1 MSLQKRFKSRYPKA
15 NFADFKTEDFF
26 GKPNIFF
33 HNKAGDEETAVFD
46 DDGKDFRSSIYFSK
60 EMKRQLGL
68 APGFPLEL
76 THNPN
81 PKLEI
86 PAVPFNSETRESGAL
101 KDALVQ
107 QEIYVTPSD
116 KFKIKFRDIFT
127 DTVITHRSS
136 HESRRWLAGPNFE
149 YFPQQLNFAFFCATT
164 GCGLSRRIL
173 FEDKMRDGKNDLTDS
188 ELILPP
194 QVRSFFWFH
203 VYFTVRRILFEL
215 GGVQNSL
222 PLPGDSAF
230 SQTENKYDIPSFER
244 ICAEFGISP
253 NADFRFTRGSNHDL
267 GSVFEYFT
275 NSGYIKTPFKYPS
288 KETKFEDEG
297 GRASDGNLVPY
308 IENTEA
314 RNQYEYFL
322 CPVSHGLTSAGLSRI
337 NQSIESFCYAIL
349 GSQVDARSSISGS
362 QGSAIETQ
370 RQFLSMVEDAI
381 RNPDISKSV
390 QRFQLAIESAKVRL
404 DLAISPGLW
413 LLPSKMVVNTES
425 VVGYNNKLK
434 KATSF
439 MRIGVNSDLN
449 IPVRRSAPKHN
460 FGSGAVK
467 LPHSGVETQETKE
480 TRVPKSDSEA
490 GVKLRTKEKQVPK
503 SDSDNKREAS
513 EAAGEASDSK
523 AGAKLRTHCFNF
535 ARDQFECFDYCRRW
549 VSLVSFQ
556 MNLSLLFGAFDLL
569 LSRSD
574 YARTNTGW
582 LNFQKIIHPV
592 FIFNESTIPSEG
604 LWPEPSSELYE
615 FATLRLFASFVY
627 DFVAIKS
634 PLNLTSLNKFE
645 IPRGRHANR

>member
-1 MSLQKRFKSRYPKA
+1 MSLQKRFKARYPKA
-15 NFADFKTEDFF
+15 NFADFKTGDFF
-26 GKPNIFF
+26 GKPTIFF
-33 HNKAGDEETAVFD
+33 HNKAGDSEAGDEETTVFD

-86 PAVPFNSETRESGAL
+86 PAVPFNSETL
-101 KDALVQ
+101 NTIKDALVQ
-107 QEIYVTPSD
+107 QEIYVTPSE

-149 YFPQQLNFAFFCATT
+149 YWPQTLNFAFFVATT
-164 GCGLSRRIL
+164 GCGVSRRIL

-188 ELILPP
+188 ELKLPP

-215 GGVQNSL
+215 GGPQNSL
-222 PLPGDSAF
+222 PLPGDTAF

-253 NADFRFTRGSNHDL
+253 NSDFRFTRGDNHGL

-275 NSGYIKTPFKYPS
+275 NSGYTKTPFKYPS

-349 GSQVDARSSISGS
+349 GSQVDVRSSIASS

-370 RQFLSMVEDAI
+370 RQFLSMIEDAI

-434 KATSF
+434 KATTF

-449 IPVRRSAPKHN
+449 IPVRRSALKHN
-460 FGSGAVK
+460 LGSRAVK
-467 LPHSGVETQETKE
+467 LPHSGVET
-480 TRVPKSDSEA
+480 RVVKSDSGA
-490 GVKLRTKEKQVPK
+490 GAKLRTKEKQVVK
-503 SDSDNKREAS
+503 SDSDSEAGEAAGVTSDREFVDRESGDSGAGVTKETSEAS
-513 EAAGEASDSK
+513 EAKTVSTSHETNLNVLIIVAGGLAW
-523 AGAKLRTHCFNF
+523 F
-535 ARDQFECFDYCRRW
+535 
-549 VSLVSFQ
+549 
-556 MNLSLLFGAFDLL
+556 LF
-569 LSRSD
+569 R
-574 YARTNTGW
+574 
-582 LNFQKIIHPV
+582 
-592 FIFNESTIPSEG
+592 
-604 LWPEPSSELYE
+604 
-615 FATLRLFASFVY
+615 
-627 DFVAIKS
+627 
-634 PLNLTSLNKFE
+634 
-645 IPRGRHANR
+645 

>member
-1 MSLQKRFKSRYPKA
+1 MSLQKRFKARYPKA
-15 NFADFKTEDFF
+15 NFADFKTGDFF

-33 HNKAGDEETAVFD
+33 QEGDEGTTVFD
-46 DDGKDFRSSIYFSK
+46 DDGKDFRSSIRFSK

-76 THNPN
+76 TNNPN

-86 PAVPFNSETRESGAL
+86 PAVPFNSEIRDRESGEAAYTL

-149 YFPQQLNFAFFCATT
+149 YWPQTLNFAFFIATT
-164 GCGLSRRIL
+164 GCGVSRRIL

-188 ELILPP
+188 ELKIPP

-222 PLPGDSAF
+222 PLPGDTAF

-253 NADFRFTRGSNHDL
+253 NADFRFTRGDNHGL
-267 GSVFEYFT
+267 GSVFEYFSY
-275 NSGYIKTPFKYPS
+275 SGYTKTPFKYPS
-288 KETKFEDEG
+288 KESKFEDEG

-349 GSQVDARSSISGS
+349 GSQVDVRSSISGS
-362 QGSAIETQ
+362 QDSAIETQ

-390 QRFQLAIESAKVRL
+390 QRFQLAIQSAKVRL

-434 KATSF
+434 KATKR

-449 IPVRRSAPKHN
+449 IPVRRSALKHN
-460 FGSGAVK
+460 LGSRAVK
-467 LPHSGVETQETKE
+467 LPHSGVET
-480 TRVPKSDSEA
+480 RVVKS
-490 GVKLRTKEKQVPK
+490 KTKEKQVPK
-503 SDSDNKREAS
+503 SNS
-513 EAAGEASDSK
+513 G
-523 AGAKLRTHCFNF
+523 AGAKHRTSEKSKTTET
-535 ARDQFECFDYCRRW
+535 RDSETGDSGAGVAKETSETKT
-549 VSLVSFQ
+549 VSTSHET
-556 MNLSLLFGAFDLL
+556 NLNVLIIVAGGLAWFLF
-569 LSRSD
+569 R
-574 YARTNTGW
+574 
-582 LNFQKIIHPV
+582 
-592 FIFNESTIPSEG
+592 
-604 LWPEPSSELYE
+604 
-615 FATLRLFASFVY
+615 
-627 DFVAIKS
+627 
-634 PLNLTSLNKFE
+634 
-645 IPRGRHANR
+645 

>member
-1 MSLQKRFKSRYPKA
+1 MSLQKRFKARYPKA
-15 NFADFKTEDFF
+15 NFADFKTGDFF

-33 HNKAGDEETAVFD
+33 HSEAHKAGDNKGTKDEGTAFFD

-86 PAVPFNSETRESGAL
+86 PAVPFHSETL
-101 KDALVQ
+101 NTIKDALVQ
-107 QEIYVTPSD
+107 QEIYVTPSE
-116 KFKIKFRDIFT
+116 KFKIKFRDIVT

-149 YFPQQLNFAFFCATT
+149 YWPQTLNFAFFVATT
-164 GCGLSRRIL
+164 GRGVSRRIL

-188 ELILPP
+188 EAKLPP

-215 GGVQNSL
+215 GGPQNSL
-222 PLPGDSAF
+222 PLPGDTAF
-230 SQTENKYDIPSFER
+230 SQTENKHDIPSFER

-253 NADFRFTRGSNHDL
+253 NSDFRFTRGDNHGL
-267 GSVFEYFT
+267 GNVFEYFT
-275 NSGYIKTPFKYPS
+275 NSGYTKTPFKYPS

-322 CPVSHGLTSAGLSRI
+322 YPVSHGLTSAGLSRI
-337 NQSIESFCYAIL
+337 NQSIESFCHAIL
-349 GSQVDARSSISGS
+349 GSQVDVRSSIASS
-362 QGSAIETQ
+362 QDSAIETQ

-404 DLAISPGLW
+404 NLAISPGLW
-413 LLPSKMVVNTES
+413 LLPSKMAVNTES

-449 IPVRRSAPKHN
+449 IPVRRSTQKHN
-460 FGSGAVK
+460 FGRGAVK
-467 LPHSGVETQETKE
+467 LPHSGVERKHIEVATSENKATENPATADAEPGKLEKAKQQAETKE
-480 TRVPKSDSEA
+480 TQVVKSEKSEKSEA
-490 GVKLRTKEKQVPK
+490 KTVSTSHENNLNVLIII
-503 SDSDNKREAS
+503 
-513 EAAGEASDSK
+513 AGGLAW
-523 AGAKLRTHCFNF
+523 F
-535 ARDQFECFDYCRRW
+535 
-549 VSLVSFQ
+549 
-556 MNLSLLFGAFDLL
+556 LF
-569 LSRSD
+569 R
-574 YARTNTGW
+574 
-582 LNFQKIIHPV
+582 
-592 FIFNESTIPSEG
+592 
-604 LWPEPSSELYE
+604 
-615 FATLRLFASFVY
+615 
-627 DFVAIKS
+627 
-634 PLNLTSLNKFE
+634 
-645 IPRGRHANR
+645 

>member
-1 MSLQKRFKSRYPKA
+1 MLISKQKISSGNQIY
-15 NFADFKTEDFF
+15 
-26 GKPNIFF
+26 FF
-33 HNKAGDEETAVFD
+33 HSEAGDEETAVFD

-86 PAVPFNSETRESGAL
+86 PAVPFNSEAGDRESGEAASETL
-101 KDALVQ
+101 NTIKDNLVQ
-107 QEIYVTPSD
+107 QEIYVTPSE

-149 YFPQQLNFAFFCATT
+149 YWPQTLNFAFFCATT
-164 GCGLSRRIL
+164 GCGVSRRIL

-188 ELILPP
+188 ELKLPP

-215 GGVQNSL
+215 GGPQNSL
-222 PLPGDSAF
+222 PLPGDTAF

-253 NADFRFTRGSNHDL
+253 NSDFRFTRGDNHGL

-275 NSGYIKTPFKYPS
+275 NSGYTKTPFKYPS

-349 GSQVDARSSISGS
+349 GSQVDVRSSISVS

-425 VVGYNNKLK
+425 VVGYNNQLK
-434 KATSF
+434 KATTF

-449 IPVRRSAPKHN
+449 IPVRRSALKHN
-460 FGSGAVK
+460 LGSRAVK
-467 LPHSGVETQETKE
+467 LPHSGVETQNNNQENKATETAKPE
-480 TRVPKSDSEA
+480 RSSDPAKQQATENPATADVGPGKLEKAKTSHENNLNVLIIIA
-490 GVKLRTKEKQVPK
+490 GGL
-503 SDSDNKREAS
+503 AW
-513 EAAGEASDSK
+513 
-523 AGAKLRTHCFNF
+523 F
-535 ARDQFECFDYCRRW
+535 
-549 VSLVSFQ
+549 
-556 MNLSLLFGAFDLL
+556 LF
-569 LSRSD
+569 R
-574 YARTNTGW
+574 
-582 LNFQKIIHPV
+582 
-592 FIFNESTIPSEG
+592 
-604 LWPEPSSELYE
+604 
-615 FATLRLFASFVY
+615 
-627 DFVAIKS
+627 
-634 PLNLTSLNKFE
+634 
-645 IPRGRHANR
+645 

>member
-1 MSLQKRFKSRYPKA
+1 MSLQKRFKARYPKA
-15 NFADFKTEDFF
+15 NFADFKTGDFF

-33 HNKAGDEETAVFD
+33 QEGDEGTTVFD
-46 DDGKDFRSSIYFSK
+46 DDGKDFRSSIRFSK

-86 PAVPFNSETRESGAL
+86 PAVPFNSETREASETL
-101 KDALVQ
+101 NTIKDALVQ

-149 YFPQQLNFAFFCATT
+149 YWPQTLNFAFFIATT
-164 GCGLSRRIL
+164 GCGVSRRIL

-188 ELILPP
+188 ELKIPP

-215 GGVQNSL
+215 GGPQNSL
-222 PLPGDSAF
+222 PLPGDTAF

-253 NADFRFTRGSNHDL
+253 NADFRFTRGDNHGL
-267 GSVFEYFT
+267 GSVFEYFSY
-275 NSGYIKTPFKYPS
+275 SGYTKTPFKYPS

-349 GSQVDARSSISGS
+349 GSQVDVRSSISGP

-390 QRFQLAIESAKVRL
+390 QRFQLAIQSAKVRL

-434 KATSF
+434 KATTF

-449 IPVRRSAPKHN
+449 IPVRRSTQKHN
-460 FGSGAVK
+460 LGSRAVK
-467 LPHSGVETQETKE
+467 LPHSGVETQ
-480 TRVPKSDSEA
+480 DSGA
-490 GVKLRTKEKQVPK
+490 GATAELEKAKHRTKEKQVVK
-503 SDSDNKREAS
+503 SRTKETQVSKSKTRETRDSETKETS
-513 EAAGEASDSK
+513 ETKTVSTSHETNLNVLIIVAGGLAW
-523 AGAKLRTHCFNF
+523 F
-535 ARDQFECFDYCRRW
+535 
-549 VSLVSFQ
+549 
-556 MNLSLLFGAFDLL
+556 LF
-569 LSRSD
+569 R
-574 YARTNTGW
+574 
-582 LNFQKIIHPV
+582 
-592 FIFNESTIPSEG
+592 
-604 LWPEPSSELYE
+604 
-615 FATLRLFASFVY
+615 
-627 DFVAIKS
+627 
-634 PLNLTSLNKFE
+634 
-645 IPRGRHANR
+645 

>member
-1 MSLQKRFKSRYPKA
+1 MSLQKRFKARYPKA
-15 NFADFKTEDFF
+15 NFADFKTGDFF

-33 HNKAGDEETAVFD
+33 QEGDEGTTVFD

-76 THNPN
+76 TYNPN

-86 PAVPFNSETRESGAL
+86 PAVPFNSEADNTETL
-101 KDALVQ
+101 NTIKDNLVQ

-149 YFPQQLNFAFFCATT
+149 YWPQTLNFVFYCATT
-164 GCGLSRRIL
+164 GCGVSRRIL

-188 ELILPP
+188 ELKIPP

-215 GGVQNSL
+215 GGPQNSL
-222 PLPGDSAF
+222 PLPGDTAF

-253 NADFRFTRGSNHDL
+253 NADFRFTRGDNHGL
-267 GSVFEYFT
+267 GSVFEYFSY
-275 NSGYIKTPFKYPS
+275 SGYTKTPFKYPS

-349 GSQVDARSSISGS
+349 GSQVDVRSSIAGS

-434 KATSF
+434 KATTF

-460 FGSGAVK
+460 LGSRTVK
-467 LPHSGVETQETKE
+467 LPHSGVET
-480 TRVPKSDSEA
+480 RVVKS
-490 GVKLRTKEKQVPK
+490 GTKEKQVVK
-503 SDSDNKREAS
+503 SKTSEKSKTTETRDSETGDSGAGVTKETS
-513 EAAGEASDSK
+513 ETKTVSTSHETNLNVLIIIAGGLAW
-523 AGAKLRTHCFNF
+523 F
-535 ARDQFECFDYCRRW
+535 
-549 VSLVSFQ
+549 
-556 MNLSLLFGAFDLL
+556 LF
-569 LSRSD
+569 R
-574 YARTNTGW
+574 
-582 LNFQKIIHPV
+582 
-592 FIFNESTIPSEG
+592 
-604 LWPEPSSELYE
+604 
-615 FATLRLFASFVY
+615 
-627 DFVAIKS
+627 
-634 PLNLTSLNKFE
+634 
-645 IPRGRHANR
+645 

>member
-76 THNPN
+76 THNLN

-86 PAVPFNSETRESGAL
+86 PAVPFNSEAGEAIETRDRESGEATGAL

-116 KFKIKFRDIFT
+116 KFEIKFRDIFT
-127 DTVITHRSS
+127 DTMITHRSS

-149 YFPQQLNFAFFCATT
+149 YYPQQLNFAFYCATT
-164 GCGLSRRIL
+164 GCGVSRRIL
-173 FEDKMRDGKNDLTDS
+173 FEAKMRDGKNDLTDS
-188 ELILPP
+188 ELSLPP

-222 PLPGDSAF
+222 PLPGDPAF
-230 SQTENKYDIPSFER
+230 NQTENKYDIPSFNR

-253 NADFRFTRGSNHDL
+253 NADFRFTRGDNHGL

-288 KETKFEDEG
+288 KETKFADEG
-297 GRASDGNLVPY
+297 GRASDGNLVPF
-308 IENTEA
+308 IQNTEA

-337 NQSIESFCYAIL
+337 NQSIESFCFAIL
-349 GSQVDARSSISGS
+349 GAQVNVRSSIASS
-362 QGSAIETQ
+362 QGSSIETQ
-370 RQFLSMVEDAI
+370 REFLSLVEDAI
-381 RNPDISKSV
+381 RNPDLGKSV

-404 DLAISPGLW
+404 DLAISPGTW

-439 MRIGVNSDLN
+439 MKIGVNSDLN
-449 IPVRRSAPKHN
+449 IPVRRSTPKHN
-460 FGSGAVK
+460 FGPGAVK
-467 LPHSGVETQETKE
+467 LPHSGVETQNNYQENKAKQAKQAETKE
-480 TRVPKSDSEA
+480 TQVVKSEKSETSDSGRESGEVA
-490 GVKLRTKEKQVPK
+490 SKADGV
-503 SDSDNKREAS
+503 AS
-513 EAAGEASDSK
+513 EAKTVSTSHENNLNVLIIIAGGLAW
-523 AGAKLRTHCFNF
+523 F
-535 ARDQFECFDYCRRW
+535 
-549 VSLVSFQ
+549 
-556 MNLSLLFGAFDLL
+556 LF
-569 LSRSD
+569 R
-574 YARTNTGW
+574 
-582 LNFQKIIHPV
+582 
-592 FIFNESTIPSEG
+592 
-604 LWPEPSSELYE
+604 
-615 FATLRLFASFVY
+615 
-627 DFVAIKS
+627 
-634 PLNLTSLNKFE
+634 
-645 IPRGRHANR
+645 

>member
-1 MSLQKRFKSRYPKA
+1 MSLQKRFKARYPKA
-15 NFADFKTEDFF
+15 NFADFKTGDFF

-33 HNKAGDEETAVFD
+33 HSEAGEGTTVFD
-46 DDGKDFRSSIYFSK
+46 DDGKDFRSSIRFSK

-76 THNPN
+76 TYNPN

-86 PAVPFNSETRESGAL
+86 PAVPFNTETLNTL
-101 KDALVQ
+101 KDNLVQ
-107 QEIYVTPSD
+107 QEIYVTPSE
-116 KFKIKFRDIFT
+116 KFKINFRDIFT

-149 YFPQQLNFAFFCATT
+149 YWPQTLNFAFFIATT
-164 GCGLSRRIL
+164 GCGVSRRIL

-188 ELILPP
+188 ELKIPP

-215 GGVQNSL
+215 GGPQNSL
-222 PLPGDSAF
+222 PLPGDTAF
-230 SQTENKYDIPSFER
+230 SQTENKYDIPSFKR

-253 NADFRFTRGSNHDL
+253 NADFRFTRGDNHGL
-267 GSVFEYFT
+267 GSVFEYFSY
-275 NSGYIKTPFKYPS
+275 SGYTKTPFKYPS
-288 KETKFEDEG
+288 KETKFADEG

-349 GSQVDARSSISGS
+349 GSQVDVRSSISGS

-381 RNPDISKSV
+381 RNPEISKSV
-390 QRFQLAIESAKVRL
+390 QRFQLAIQSAKVRL

-434 KATSF
+434 KATTF

-449 IPVRRSAPKHN
+449 IPVRRSNQKHN
-460 FGSGAVK
+460 LGSRAVK
-467 LPHSGVETQETKE
+467 LPHSGVET
-480 TRVPKSDSEA
+480 RVVKS
-490 GVKLRTKEKQVPK
+490 GTKEKQVAKSKTKETQVPK
-503 SDSDNKREAS
+503 IKTSETRDSETGEAASETREAS
-513 EAAGEASDSK
+513 ETKTVSTSHETNLNVLIIVAGGLAW
-523 AGAKLRTHCFNF
+523 F
-535 ARDQFECFDYCRRW
+535 
-549 VSLVSFQ
+549 
-556 MNLSLLFGAFDLL
+556 LF
-569 LSRSD
+569 R
-574 YARTNTGW
+574 
-582 LNFQKIIHPV
+582 
-592 FIFNESTIPSEG
+592 
-604 LWPEPSSELYE
+604 
-615 FATLRLFASFVY
+615 
-627 DFVAIKS
+627 
-634 PLNLTSLNKFE
+634 
-645 IPRGRHANR
+645 

>member
-1 MSLQKRFKSRYPKA
+1 MSLQKRFKARYPKA
-15 NFADFKTEDFF
+15 NFADFKTGDFF

-33 HNKAGDEETAVFD
+33 QEGDEGTTVFD

-86 PAVPFNSETRESGAL
+86 PAVPFNSETL
-101 KDALVQ
+101 NTIKDALVQ
-107 QEIYVTPSD
+107 QEIYVTPSE
-116 KFKIKFRDIFT
+116 KFKINFRDIFT

-149 YFPQQLNFAFFCATT
+149 YWPQTLNFAFFVATT
-164 GCGLSRRIL
+164 GCGVSRRIL

-188 ELILPP
+188 ELKIPP

-215 GGVQNSL
+215 GGPQNSL
-222 PLPGDSAF
+222 PLPGDTAF
-230 SQTENKYDIPSFER
+230 SQTKNKYDIPSFER

-253 NADFRFTRGSNHDL
+253 NADFRFTRGDNHGL
-267 GSVFEYFT
+267 GSVFEYFSY
-275 NSGYIKTPFKYPS
+275 SGFTKTPFKYPS

-337 NQSIESFCYAIL
+337 NQTIESFCYAIL
-349 GSQVDARSSISGS
+349 GSQVDVRSSISGS

-460 FGSGAVK
+460 LGSRAVK

-480 TRVPKSDSEA
+480 KQVVKSNSGA
-490 GVKLRTKEKQVPK
+490 GAKHRTKETQVPK
-503 SDSDNKREAS
+503 SKTSETRDSETGEAAS
-513 EAAGEASDSK
+513 ETKTVSTSHETNLNVLIIVAGGLAW
-523 AGAKLRTHCFNF
+523 F
-535 ARDQFECFDYCRRW
+535 
-549 VSLVSFQ
+549 
-556 MNLSLLFGAFDLL
+556 LF
-569 LSRSD
+569 R
-574 YARTNTGW
+574 
-582 LNFQKIIHPV
+582 
-592 FIFNESTIPSEG
+592 
-604 LWPEPSSELYE
+604 
-615 FATLRLFASFVY
+615 
-627 DFVAIKS
+627 
-634 PLNLTSLNKFE
+634 
-645 IPRGRHANR
+645 

>member
-1 MSLQKRFKSRYPKA
+1 MSLQKRFKARYPKA
-15 NFADFKTEDFF
+15 NFADFKTGDFF

-33 HNKAGDEETAVFD
+33 QEGDEGTTVFD

-86 PAVPFNSETRESGAL
+86 PAVPFNSEADNTETL
-101 KDALVQ
+101 NTIKDALVQ
-107 QEIYVTPSD
+107 QEIYVTPSE

-149 YFPQQLNFAFFCATT
+149 YWPQTLNFAFFIATT
-164 GCGLSRRIL
+164 GCGVSRRIL

-188 ELILPP
+188 ELKIPP

-203 VYFTVRRILFEL
+203 VYFTVRRNLFEL
-215 GGVQNSL
+215 GGPQNSL
-222 PLPGDSAF
+222 PLPGDTAF

-253 NADFRFTRGSNHDL
+253 NADFRFTRGDNHGL
-267 GSVFEYFT
+267 GSVFEYFSY
-275 NSGYIKTPFKYPS
+275 SGYTKTPFKYPS

-322 CPVSHGLTSAGLSRI
+322 CPVSHGLTSAGLSRV

-349 GSQVDARSSISGS
+349 GSQVDVRSSISGS

-449 IPVRRSAPKHN
+449 IPVRRSALKHN
-460 FGSGAVK
+460 LGSRAVK

-480 TRVPKSDSEA
+480 KQVVKSNSGA
-490 GVKLRTKEKQVPK
+490 GAKHRTKETQVPK
-503 SDSDNKREAS
+503 SKTSETRDSETG
-513 EAAGEASDSK
+513 EAA
-523 AGAKLRTHCFNF
+523 
-535 ARDQFECFDYCRRW
+535 
-549 VSLVSFQ
+549 
-556 MNLSLLFGAFDLL
+556 
-569 LSRSD
+569 
-574 YARTNTGW
+574 
-582 LNFQKIIHPV
+582 
-592 FIFNESTIPSEG
+592 NETRE
-604 LWPEPSSELYE
+604 SSETKTVSTSHETNLNVLIIVAGGLAW
-615 FATLRLFASFVY
+615 FLF
-627 DFVAIKS
+627 
-634 PLNLTSLNKFE
+634 
-645 IPRGRHANR
+645 R

>member
-1 MSLQKRFKSRYPKA
+1 MSLQKRFKARYPKA
-15 NFADFKTEDFF
+15 NFADFKTGDFF

-33 HNKAGDEETAVFD
+33 QEGDEGTTVFD

-86 PAVPFNSETRESGAL
+86 PAVPFNSEADNSETL
-101 KDALVQ
+101 NTIKDNLVQ
-107 QEIYVTPSD
+107 QEIYVTPSE
-116 KFKIKFRDIFT
+116 KFKINFRDIFT

-149 YFPQQLNFAFFCATT
+149 YWPQTLNFAFFIATT
-164 GCGLSRRIL
+164 GCGVSRRIL

-188 ELILPP
+188 ELKIPP

-215 GGVQNSL
+215 GGPQNSL
-222 PLPGDSAF
+222 PLPGDTEF

-253 NADFRFTRGSNHDL
+253 NADFRFTRGDNHGL
-267 GSVFEYFT
+267 GSVFEYFSY
-275 NSGYIKTPFKYPS
+275 SGYTKTPFKYPS

-322 CPVSHGLTSAGLSRI
+322 CPVSHRLTSAGLSRI

-349 GSQVDARSSISGS
+349 GSKVDVRSSISGS

-390 QRFQLAIESAKVRL
+390 QRFQLAIQSAKVRL

-449 IPVRRSAPKHN
+449 IPVRRSTQKHN
-460 FGSGAVK
+460 LGSRAVK
-467 LPHSGVETQETKE
+467 LPHSGVET
-480 TRVPKSDSEA
+480 RVVKS
-490 GVKLRTKEKQVPK
+490 KTKEKQVPK
-503 SDSDNKREAS
+503 SNS
-513 EAAGEASDSK
+513 G
-523 AGAKLRTHCFNF
+523 AGAKHRTSEKSKTTET
-535 ARDQFECFDYCRRW
+535 RDSETGDSGAGVTKETSETKT
-549 VSLVSFQ
+549 VSTSHET
-556 MNLSLLFGAFDLL
+556 NLNVLIIVAGGLAWFLF
-569 LSRSD
+569 R
-574 YARTNTGW
+574 
-582 LNFQKIIHPV
+582 
-592 FIFNESTIPSEG
+592 
-604 LWPEPSSELYE
+604 
-615 FATLRLFASFVY
+615 
-627 DFVAIKS
+627 
-634 PLNLTSLNKFE
+634 
-645 IPRGRHANR
+645 

>member
-1 MSLQKRFKSRYPKA
+1 MSLQKRFKARYPKA
-15 NFADFKTEDFF
+15 NFAEFKTGDFF

-33 HNKAGDEETAVFD
+33 HNKAGEGTTVFD

-86 PAVPFNSETRESGAL
+86 PAVPFNSETL
-101 KDALVQ
+101 NTIKDNLVQ
-107 QEIYVTPSD
+107 QEIYVTPSE

-136 HESRRWLAGPNFE
+136 HESRRCLAGPNFE
-149 YFPQQLNFAFFCATT
+149 YWPQTLNFAFFAATT
-164 GCGLSRRIL
+164 GCGVSRRIL

-215 GGVQNSL
+215 GGPQNSL
-222 PLPGDSAF
+222 PLPGDTAF

-253 NADFRFTRGSNHDL
+253 NADFRFTRGDNHGL
-267 GSVFEYFT
+267 GSVFEYFSY
-275 NSGYIKTPFKYPS
+275 SGYTKTPFKYPS

-349 GSQVDARSSISGS
+349 GSQVDVRSPISGS

-404 DLAISPGLW
+404 DQAISPGLW

-449 IPVRRSAPKHN
+449 IPVRRSALKHN
-460 FGSGAVK
+460 LGSRAVK
-467 LPHSGVETQETKE
+467 LPHSGVET
-480 TRVPKSDSEA
+480 RVVKS
-490 GVKLRTKEKQVPK
+490 GTKEKQVVK
-503 SDSDNKREAS
+503 SKTSEKSKTTETRDSETG
-513 EAAGEASDSK
+513 EAA
-523 AGAKLRTHCFNF
+523 AGVTKETKT
-535 ARDQFECFDYCRRW
+535 
-549 VSLVSFQ
+549 VSTSHEN
-556 MNLSLLFGAFDLL
+556 NLNVLIIVAGGLAWFLF
-569 LSRSD
+569 R
-574 YARTNTGW
+574 
-582 LNFQKIIHPV
+582 
-592 FIFNESTIPSEG
+592 
-604 LWPEPSSELYE
+604 
-615 FATLRLFASFVY
+615 
-627 DFVAIKS
+627 
-634 PLNLTSLNKFE
+634 
-645 IPRGRHANR
+645 

>member
-15 NFADFKTEDFF
+15 NFADFKTKDFF

-86 PAVPFNSETRESGAL
+86 PAVPFNGEAGETLHAL

-116 KFKIKFRDIFT
+116 KFKIKFRDIFS
-127 DTVITHRSS
+127 DTMITHRSS

-149 YFPQQLNFAFFCATT
+149 YYPQQLNFAFFCATT
-164 GCGLSRRIL
+164 GCGVSRRIL

-222 PLPGDSAF
+222 PLPGDPAF

-253 NADFRFTRGSNHDL
+253 NADFRFTKGDNHGL

-275 NSGYIKTPFKYPS
+275 NSGYFKTPYKYPS
-288 KETKFEDEG
+288 KTAKFEDEG

-349 GSQVDARSSISGS
+349 GSQVDVRSSIDGS
-362 QGSAIETQ
+362 QGSSIEIQ

-381 RNPDISKSV
+381 RNADLGKSV

-404 DLAISPGLW
+404 DLAISPGTW

-439 MRIGVNSDLN
+439 MKIGVNSDLN
-449 IPVRRSAPKHN
+449 IPVRRSTPKHN
-460 FGSGAVK
+460 FGTGAVK
-467 LPHSGVETQETKE
+467 LPHSGVETQKNNQETKE
-480 TRVPKSDSEA
+480 TRVTKSDSDSEA
-490 GVKLRTKEKQVPK
+490 G
-503 SDSDNKREAS
+503 
-513 EAAGEASDSK
+513 EAAGETKETQVTKSETKTVSPSHETNLNVLIIV
-523 AGAKLRTHCFNF
+523 AGGLAWF
-535 ARDQFECFDYCRRW
+535 
-549 VSLVSFQ
+549 
-556 MNLSLLFGAFDLL
+556 LF
-569 LSRSD
+569 R
-574 YARTNTGW
+574 
-582 LNFQKIIHPV
+582 
-592 FIFNESTIPSEG
+592 
-604 LWPEPSSELYE
+604 
-615 FATLRLFASFVY
+615 
-627 DFVAIKS
+627 
-634 PLNLTSLNKFE
+634 
-645 IPRGRHANR
+645 

>member
-26 GKPNIFF
+26 GKPNTFF

-86 PAVPFNSETRESGAL
+86 PAVPFNSGNSETSAL

-116 KFKIKFRDIFT
+116 KFKIKFRDIFS

-164 GCGLSRRIL
+164 GCGVSRRIL

-215 GGVQNSL
+215 GEMQNSL
-222 PLPGDSAF
+222 PLPGDTAF
-230 SQTENKYDIPSFER
+230 NQTENKYDIPSFER

-253 NADFRFTRGSNHDL
+253 NSDFRFTRGDNHGL

-275 NSGYIKTPFKYPS
+275 NSGYTKTPYKYPS

-349 GSQVDARSSISGS
+349 GSQVNVRSSIAGS
-362 QGSAIETQ
+362 QGSSIETQ
-370 RQFLSMVEDAI
+370 REFLSLVEDAI
-381 RNPDISKSV
+381 RNPDLGKSV

-404 DLAISPGLW
+404 DLAISPGTW

-434 KATSF
+434 KATRR
-439 MRIGVNSDLN
+439 MKIGINSDLN
-449 IPVRRSAPKHN
+449 IPVRRSTQKHN
-460 FGSGAVK
+460 FGRGAVK
-467 LPHSGVETQETKE
+467 LPHSGVETQNNNQENKAKQATATATATANPAKQQDETKE
-480 TRVPKSDSEA
+480 TQVVKSEKSETSDRES
-490 GVKLRTKEKQVPK
+490 GV
-503 SDSDNKREAS
+503 AS
-513 EAAGEASDSK
+513 EAKTVSTSHENNLNVLIIIAGGLAW
-523 AGAKLRTHCFNF
+523 F
-535 ARDQFECFDYCRRW
+535 
-549 VSLVSFQ
+549 
-556 MNLSLLFGAFDLL
+556 LF
-569 LSRSD
+569 R
-574 YARTNTGW
+574 
-582 LNFQKIIHPV
+582 
-592 FIFNESTIPSEG
+592 
-604 LWPEPSSELYE
+604 
-615 FATLRLFASFVY
+615 
-627 DFVAIKS
+627 
-634 PLNLTSLNKFE
+634 
-645 IPRGRHANR
+645 

>member
-1 MSLQKRFKSRYPKA
+1 MSLQKRFKARYPKA

-33 HNKAGDEETAVFD
+33 HNKAGDGTAVFD
-46 DDGKDFRSSIYFSK
+46 DDGKDFRPSIYFSK

-86 PAVPFNSETRESGAL
+86 PAVPFHDETRESGTL

-116 KFKIKFRDIFT
+116 KFKIEFRDIFT

-149 YFPQQLNFAFFCATT
+149 YWPQTLNFAFFIATT
-164 GCGLSRRIL
+164 GCGVSRRIL

-215 GGVQNSL
+215 GGPQNSL
-222 PLPGDSAF
+222 PLPGDTAF
-230 SQTENKYDIPSFER
+230 NQTENKYDIPSFER

-253 NADFRFTRGSNHDL
+253 NTDFRFTKGDNHGL
-267 GSVFEYFT
+267 GSVFEYFSY
-275 NSGYIKTPFKYPS
+275 SGYTKTPFKYPS

-297 GRASDGNLVPY
+297 GRASDGNLVPS

-314 RNQYEYFL
+314 RNQYEDFL

-349 GSQVDARSSISGS
+349 GSQVDVRSPISGS

-460 FGSGAVK
+460 LGSRAVK

-480 TRVPKSDSEA
+480 KQVVKSNSGA
-490 GVKLRTKEKQVPK
+490 CAKHRTKETQVPK
-503 SDSDNKREAS
+503 SKTSETRDSETGEEANETKTVS
-513 EAAGEASDSK
+513 TSHETNLNVLIIVAG
-523 AGAKLRTHCFNF
+523 
-535 ARDQFECFDYCRRW
+535 
-549 VSLVSFQ
+549 
-556 MNLSLLFGAFDLL
+556 
-569 LSRSD
+569 
-574 YARTNTGW
+574 
-582 LNFQKIIHPV
+582 
-592 FIFNESTIPSEG
+592 G
-604 LWPEPSSELYE
+604 L
-615 FATLRLFASFVY
+615 A
-627 DFVAIKS
+627 
-634 PLNLTSLNKFE
+634 
-645 IPRGRHANR
+645 

>member
-1 MSLQKRFKSRYPKA
+1 MSLQKRFKARYPKA

-33 HNKAGDEETAVFD
+33 HNKAGDGTAVFD
-46 DDGKDFRSSIYFSK
+46 DDGKDFRPSIYFSK

-86 PAVPFNSETRESGAL
+86 PAVPFNSEAATGAL
-101 KDALVQ
+101 KEALVQ
-107 QEIYVTPSD
+107 QEIYVTPSE

-136 HESRRWLAGPNFE
+136 HESRRWLSGPNFE
-149 YFPQQLNFAFFCATT
+149 YWPQTLNFAFFCATT
-164 GCGLSRRIL
+164 GCGVSRRIL
-173 FEDKMRDGKNDLTDS
+173 IEDKMRDGKNDLTDS
-188 ELILPP
+188 ELKIPP

-222 PLPGDSAF
+222 PLPGDTAF

-253 NADFRFTRGSNHDL
+253 NADFRFTRGDNHGL
-267 GSVFEYFT
+267 GSVFEYFSY
-275 NSGYIKTPFKYPS
+275 SGYTKTPFKYPS
-288 KETKFEDEG
+288 KETKFVDEG

-349 GSQVDARSSISGS
+349 GSQVDVRSSISGS

-381 RNPDISKSV
+381 RNPNISKSV
-390 QRFQLAIESAKVRL
+390 QRFQLAIQSAKVRL

-449 IPVRRSAPKHN
+449 IPVRRSAQKHN
-460 FGSGAVK
+460 LGSRAVK
-467 LPHSGVETQETKE
+467 LPHSGVETQNSVAGATADAETQSSSQPGKPEKAKIRTKE
-480 TRVPKSDSEA
+480 TQVVKSKKREKIEKNEKSEA
-490 GVKLRTKEKQVPK
+490 K
-503 SDSDNKREAS
+503 SVSSLHENNLNVLIIV
-513 EAAGEASDSK
+513 
-523 AGAKLRTHCFNF
+523 AGALAWF
-535 ARDQFECFDYCRRW
+535 
-549 VSLVSFQ
+549 
-556 MNLSLLFGAFDLL
+556 LF
-569 LSRSD
+569 R
-574 YARTNTGW
+574 
-582 LNFQKIIHPV
+582 
-592 FIFNESTIPSEG
+592 
-604 LWPEPSSELYE
+604 
-615 FATLRLFASFVY
+615 
-627 DFVAIKS
+627 
-634 PLNLTSLNKFE
+634 
-645 IPRGRHANR
+645 

>member
-15 NFADFKTEDFF
+15 NFADFKTGDFF

-33 HNKAGDEETAVFD
+33 QEGDEGTAVFD

-86 PAVPFNSETRESGAL
+86 PAVPFNSEAL
-101 KDALVQ
+101 NTIKDALVQ

-164 GCGLSRRIL
+164 GCGVSRRIL

-222 PLPGDSAF
+222 PLPGDTAF
-230 SQTENKYDIPSFER
+230 NQTKNKYDIPSFER

-253 NADFRFTRGSNHDL
+253 NADFRFTRGDNHGL

-275 NSGYIKTPFKYPS
+275 NSGYTKTPFKYPS

-308 IENTEA
+308 IQNTEA

-349 GSQVDARSSISGS
+349 GSQVDVRSSISGS

-370 RQFLSMVEDAI
+370 RQFLSMIEDAI

-404 DLAISPGLW
+404 NLAISPGLW
-413 LLPSKMVVNTES
+413 LLPSKIVVNTES

-434 KATSF
+434 KATIF
-439 MRIGVNSDLN
+439 MKIGINFDLN
-449 IPVRRSAPKHN
+449 IPVRRSTQKHN
-460 FGSGAVK
+460 FGRGAVK

-480 TRVPKSDSEA
+480 TTVKQPATENPATAELEKAKQQAETKETQVVKSEKSETSEA
-490 GVKLRTKEKQVPK
+490 KTVSTSHENNLNVLIII
-503 SDSDNKREAS
+503 
-513 EAAGEASDSK
+513 AGGLAW
-523 AGAKLRTHCFNF
+523 F
-535 ARDQFECFDYCRRW
+535 
-549 VSLVSFQ
+549 
-556 MNLSLLFGAFDLL
+556 LF
-569 LSRSD
+569 R
-574 YARTNTGW
+574 
-582 LNFQKIIHPV
+582 
-592 FIFNESTIPSEG
+592 
-604 LWPEPSSELYE
+604 
-615 FATLRLFASFVY
+615 
-627 DFVAIKS
+627 
-634 PLNLTSLNKFE
+634 
-645 IPRGRHANR
+645 

>member
-1 MSLQKRFKSRYPKA
+1 MSLQKRFKARYPKA
-15 NFADFKTEDFF
+15 NFADFKTGDFF

-33 HNKAGDEETAVFD
+33 QEGDEGTTVFD

-76 THNPN
+76 CHNPN

-86 PAVPFNSETRESGAL
+86 PAVPFNSETLNSEAGGTGAL
-101 KDALVQ
+101 LVQ
-107 QEIYVTPSD
+107 QEIYVTPSE
-116 KFKIKFRDIFT
+116 KIKINFRDIFT

-149 YFPQQLNFAFFCATT
+149 YWPQTLNFAFFAATT
-164 GCGLSRRIL
+164 GRGVCRRIL
-173 FEDKMRDGKNDLTDS
+173 FEDKMREGKNDLTDS
-188 ELILPP
+188 ELKIPP
-194 QVRSFFWFH
+194 QVRSFFLVSCIFKFLF
-203 VYFTVRRILFEL
+203 FTVRRILFEL
-215 GGVQNSL
+215 GGPQNSL
-222 PLPGDSAF
+222 PLPGDTAF
-230 SQTENKYDIPSFER
+230 SQTANKYDIPSFER

-253 NADFRFTRGSNHDL
+253 NADFRFTRGDNHGL
-267 GSVFEYFT
+267 GSVFEYSSY
-275 NSGYIKTPFKYPS
+275 SGYTKTPFKYPY

-349 GSQVDARSSISGS
+349 GSQVDVRSSISGS

-381 RNPDISKSV
+381 RNPEISKSV

-434 KATSF
+434 KATRR

-449 IPVRRSAPKHN
+449 IPVRRSALKHN
-460 FGSGAVK
+460 LGSRAVK
-467 LPHSGVETQETKE
+467 LPHSGVET
-480 TRVPKSDSEA
+480 RVVKSDSGA
-490 GVKLRTKEKQVPK
+490 GAKLRTKEKQVAKSKTKETQVPK
-503 SDSDNKREAS
+503 SKTSETRDSETGEAASETREAS
-513 EAAGEASDSK
+513 ETKTVSTSHETNLNVLIIVAGRLAW
-523 AGAKLRTHCFNF
+523 F
-535 ARDQFECFDYCRRW
+535 
-549 VSLVSFQ
+549 
-556 MNLSLLFGAFDLL
+556 LF
-569 LSRSD
+569 R
-574 YARTNTGW
+574 
-582 LNFQKIIHPV
+582 
-592 FIFNESTIPSEG
+592 
-604 LWPEPSSELYE
+604 
-615 FATLRLFASFVY
+615 
-627 DFVAIKS
+627 
-634 PLNLTSLNKFE
+634 
-645 IPRGRHANR
+645 

>member
-1 MSLQKRFKSRYPKA
+1 MSLQKRFKARYPKA
-15 NFADFKTEDFF
+15 NFADFKTGDFF

-33 HNKAGDEETAVFD
+33 HSEAGDGTTVFD
-46 DDGKDFRSSIYFSK
+46 DDGKDFRSSIFFSK

-86 PAVPFNSETRESGAL
+86 PAVPFHDETRESGAL
-101 KDALVQ
+101 KDNLVE
-107 QEIYVTPSD
+107 QEIYVTPSE

-149 YFPQQLNFAFFCATT
+149 YWPQALNFAFFCATT
-164 GCGLSRRIL
+164 GCGVSRRIL
-173 FEDKMRDGKNDLTDS
+173 IEDKMRDGKNDLTDS
-188 ELILPP
+188 ELKIPP

-215 GGVQNSL
+215 GGPQNSL
-222 PLPGDSAF
+222 PLPGDTAF

-253 NADFRFTRGSNHDL
+253 NADFRFTKGDNHGL
-267 GSVFEYFT
+267 GSVFEYFSY
-275 NSGYIKTPFKYPS
+275 SGYTKTPYDYPS
-288 KETKFEDEG
+288 KETKFADEG

-349 GSQVDARSSISGS
+349 GSQVDVRSSISGS

-381 RNPDISKSV
+381 RNPNISKSV
-390 QRFQLAIESAKVRL
+390 QRFQLAIQSAKVRL

-434 KATSF
+434 KATTF

-449 IPVRRSAPKHN
+449 IPVRRSTQKHN
-460 FGSGAVK
+460 LGSRAVK
-467 LPHSGVETQETKE
+467 LPHSGVETQNSVAGATADAETQSSSQPGKPEKAKIRTKE
-480 TRVPKSDSEA
+480 TQVVKSEKSEKIEKNKKSDSEA
-490 GVKLRTKEKQVPK
+490 G
-503 SDSDNKREAS
+503 
-513 EAAGEASDSK
+513 
-523 AGAKLRTHCFNF
+523 AKLR
-535 ARDQFECFDYCRRW
+535 AKA
-549 VSLVSFQ
+549 VSTSHEN
-556 MNLSLLFGAFDLL
+556 NLNVLIIVAGALAWFLF
-569 LSRSD
+569 R
-574 YARTNTGW
+574 
-582 LNFQKIIHPV
+582 
-592 FIFNESTIPSEG
+592 
-604 LWPEPSSELYE
+604 
-615 FATLRLFASFVY
+615 
-627 DFVAIKS
+627 
-634 PLNLTSLNKFE
+634 
-645 IPRGRHANR
+645 

>member
-1 MSLQKRFKSRYPKA
+1 MSLQKRFKARYPKA
-15 NFADFKTEDFF
+15 NFADFKTGDFF

-33 HNKAGDEETAVFD
+33 HNKAGDEETTVFN

-81 PKLEI
+81 AKLEI
-86 PAVPFNSETRESGAL
+86 PAVPFNSETRETGAALHTL

-107 QEIYVTPSD
+107 QEIYVTPSE

-149 YFPQQLNFAFFCATT
+149 YWPQTLNFPFFCATT
-164 GCGLSRRIL
+164 GCGVSQRIL

-188 ELILPP
+188 ELKLPP

-215 GGVQNSL
+215 GGPQNSL
-222 PLPGDSAF
+222 PLPGDTAF

-253 NADFRFTRGSNHDL
+253 NADFRFTRGDNHGL

-275 NSGYIKTPFKYPS
+275 NSGYTKTPFKYPS

-322 CPVSHGLTSAGLSRI
+322 CPVPHGLTSAGLSRI

-349 GSQVDARSSISGS
+349 GSQVDVRSSIAGS

-434 KATSF
+434 KATTF
-439 MRIGVNSDLN
+439 MRIGINSDLN

-460 FGSGAVK
+460 LGSRAVK
-467 LPHSGVETQETKE
+467 LPHSGVETQNNNQENKAKQATATATE
-480 TRVPKSDSEA
+480 NPATAELEA
-490 GVKLRTKEKQVPK
+490 KPERSPEKAKLRTKTVSTSHENNLNVLIII
-503 SDSDNKREAS
+503 
-513 EAAGEASDSK
+513 AGGLAW
-523 AGAKLRTHCFNF
+523 F
-535 ARDQFECFDYCRRW
+535 
-549 VSLVSFQ
+549 
-556 MNLSLLFGAFDLL
+556 LF
-569 LSRSD
+569 R
-574 YARTNTGW
+574 
-582 LNFQKIIHPV
+582 
-592 FIFNESTIPSEG
+592 
-604 LWPEPSSELYE
+604 
-615 FATLRLFASFVY
+615 
-627 DFVAIKS
+627 
-634 PLNLTSLNKFE
+634 
-645 IPRGRHANR
+645 

>member
-1 MSLQKRFKSRYPKA
+1 MSLQKRFKARYPKA
-15 NFADFKTEDFF
+15 NFADFKTGDFF

-33 HNKAGDEETAVFD
+33 HSEAGEGTTVFD
-46 DDGKDFRSSIYFSK
+46 DDGKDFRSSIRFSK

-86 PAVPFNSETRESGAL
+86 PAVPFNSEADNSETL
-101 KDALVQ
+101 NTIKDALVQ
-107 QEIYVTPSD
+107 QEIYVTPSE

-149 YFPQQLNFAFFCATT
+149 YWPQTLNFAFFIATT
-164 GCGLSRRIL
+164 GCGVSRRIL

-188 ELILPP
+188 ELKIPP

-215 GGVQNSL
+215 GGPQNSL
-222 PLPGDSAF
+222 PLPGDTAF

-253 NADFRFTRGSNHDL
+253 NADFRFTRGDNHGL
-267 GSVFEYFT
+267 GSVFEYFSY
-275 NSGYIKTPFKYPS
+275 SGYTKTPFKYPS
-288 KETKFEDEG
+288 KETKFADEG

-349 GSQVDARSSISGS
+349 GSQVDVRSSISGS

-390 QRFQLAIESAKVRL
+390 QRFQLAIQSAKVRL

-434 KATSF
+434 KATTF

-449 IPVRRSAPKHN
+449 IPVRRSNQKHN
-460 FGSGAVK
+460 LGSRAVK
-467 LPHSGVETQETKE
+467 LPHSGVET
-480 TRVPKSDSEA
+480 RVVKS
-490 GVKLRTKEKQVPK
+490 KTKEKQVVK
-503 SDSDNKREAS
+503 SRTSEKSKTTETRDSETG
-513 EAAGEASDSK
+513 EAA
-523 AGAKLRTHCFNF
+523 AGVTKETKT
-535 ARDQFECFDYCRRW
+535 
-549 VSLVSFQ
+549 VSTSHET
-556 MNLSLLFGAFDLL
+556 NLNVLIIVAGGLAWFLF
-569 LSRSD
+569 R
-574 YARTNTGW
+574 
-582 LNFQKIIHPV
+582 
-592 FIFNESTIPSEG
+592 
-604 LWPEPSSELYE
+604 
-615 FATLRLFASFVY
+615 
-627 DFVAIKS
+627 
-634 PLNLTSLNKFE
+634 
-645 IPRGRHANR
+645 

>member
-1 MSLQKRFKSRYPKA
+1 MSLQKRFKARYPKA
-15 NFADFKTEDFF
+15 NFADFKTENFF
-26 GKPNIFF
+26 GKTNIFF
-33 HNKAGDEETAVFD
+33 HNKAGEGTTVFD

-86 PAVPFNSETRESGAL
+86 PAVPFNSETL
-101 KDALVQ
+101 NTIKDALVQ
-107 QEIYVTPSD
+107 QEIYVTPSE

-149 YFPQQLNFAFFCATT
+149 YWPQTLNFAFFVATT
-164 GCGLSRRIL
+164 GCGVSRRIL

-188 ELILPP
+188 ELKLPP

-215 GGVQNSL
+215 GW
-222 PLPGDSAF
+222 ATKF
-230 SQTENKYDIPSFER
+230 SPSSRGHSIQVKQKINTTYLLSNVSVLNLVSPQTP
-244 ICAEFGISP
+244 
-253 NADFRFTRGSNHDL
+253 DFRFTRGDNHGL

-275 NSGYIKTPFKYPS
+275 NSGYTKTPFKYPS

-349 GSQVDARSSISGS
+349 GSQVDVRSSIAVS

-460 FGSGAVK
+460 LGSRAVK
-467 LPHSGVETQETKE
+467 LPHSGVET
-480 TRVPKSDSEA
+480 RVVKSE
-490 GVKLRTKEKQVPK
+490 TKEKQVPK
-503 SDSDNKREAS
+503 SKASDREFGDRESGDAVAGVTKETSEAS
-513 EAAGEASDSK
+513 EAKTVSTSHETNLNVLIIVAGGLAW
-523 AGAKLRTHCFNF
+523 F
-535 ARDQFECFDYCRRW
+535 
-549 VSLVSFQ
+549 
-556 MNLSLLFGAFDLL
+556 LF
-569 LSRSD
+569 R
-574 YARTNTGW
+574 
-582 LNFQKIIHPV
+582 
-592 FIFNESTIPSEG
+592 
-604 LWPEPSSELYE
+604 
-615 FATLRLFASFVY
+615 
-627 DFVAIKS
+627 
-634 PLNLTSLNKFE
+634 
-645 IPRGRHANR
+645 

>member
-1 MSLQKRFKSRYPKA
+1 MSLQKRFKARYPKA
-15 NFADFKTEDFF
+15 NFADFKTGDFF

-33 HNKAGDEETAVFD
+33 QEGDEGTTVFD

-86 PAVPFNSETRESGAL
+86 PAVPFNSEAGKASETL
-101 KDALVQ
+101 NTIKDNLIQ

-149 YFPQQLNFAFFCATT
+149 YWPQTLNFAFFIATT
-164 GCGLSRRIL
+164 GCGVSRRIL

-188 ELILPP
+188 ELKIPP

-215 GGVQNSL
+215 GGPQNSL
-222 PLPGDSAF
+222 PLPGDTAF

-253 NADFRFTRGSNHDL
+253 NADFRFTRGDNHGL
-267 GSVFEYFT
+267 GSVFEYFSY
-275 NSGYIKTPFKYPS
+275 SGYTKTPFKYPS

-349 GSQVDARSSISGS
+349 GSQVDVRSSISGS

-390 QRFQLAIESAKVRL
+390 QRFQLAIQKAKVRL

-434 KATSF
+434 KATKR

-449 IPVRRSAPKHN
+449 IPLRSSTQKHN
-460 FGSGAVK
+460 LGSRAVK
-467 LPHSGVETQETKE
+467 LPHSGVETQ
-480 TRVPKSDSEA
+480 DSGA
-490 GVKLRTKEKQVPK
+490 GATAELEKAKHRTKEKQVVK
-503 SDSDNKREAS
+503 SRTKETQVSKSKTIETRDSETRE
-513 EAAGEASDSK
+513 
-523 AGAKLRTHCFNF
+523 
-535 ARDQFECFDYCRRW
+535 
-549 VSLVSFQ
+549 
-556 MNLSLLFGAFDLL
+556 
-569 LSRSD
+569 
-574 YARTNTGW
+574 
-582 LNFQKIIHPV
+582 
-592 FIFNESTIPSEG
+592 
-604 LWPEPSSELYE
+604 SSETKTVSTSHETNLNVLIIVAGGLAW
-615 FATLRLFASFVY
+615 FLF
-627 DFVAIKS
+627 
-634 PLNLTSLNKFE
+634 
-645 IPRGRHANR
+645 R

>member
-1 MSLQKRFKSRYPKA
+1 MSLQKRFKARYPKA

-33 HNKAGDEETAVFD
+33 HNKAGDEGTTVFD
-46 DDGKDFRSSIYFSK
+46 DDGKDFRSSIRFSK

-86 PAVPFNSETRESGAL
+86 PAVPFHDETRESGTL
-101 KDALVQ
+101 KEALVQ
-107 QEIYVTPSD
+107 QEIYVTPSE
-116 KFKIKFRDIFT
+116 KFKIEFRDIFT

-149 YFPQQLNFAFFCATT
+149 YWPQTLNFAFYCATT
-164 GCGLSRRIL
+164 GCGVSRRIL

-188 ELILPP
+188 ELKLPP

-222 PLPGDSAF
+222 PLPGDTAF

-253 NADFRFTRGSNHDL
+253 NADFRFTRGNNHGL
-267 GSVFEYFT
+267 GSVFEYFSY
-275 NSGYIKTPFKYPS
+275 SGYTKTPFKYPS

-349 GSQVDARSSISGS
+349 GSQVDVRSSISGS

-370 RQFLSMVEDAI
+370 RQFLSMIEDAI

-434 KATSF
+434 KATTF
-439 MRIGVNSDLN
+439 MKIGVNSDLN
-449 IPVRRSAPKHN
+449 IPVRRSAQKHN
-460 FGSGAVK
+460 FGRGAVK
-467 LPHSGVETQETKE
+467 LPHSGVETQKTKE
-480 TRVPKSDSEA
+480 TQVVKSQKSEKSEKNEKSEA
-490 GVKLRTKEKQVPK
+490 KTVSTSHENNLNVLIIV
-503 SDSDNKREAS
+503 
-513 EAAGEASDSK
+513 
-523 AGAKLRTHCFNF
+523 AGALAWF
-535 ARDQFECFDYCRRW
+535 
-549 VSLVSFQ
+549 
-556 MNLSLLFGAFDLL
+556 LF
-569 LSRSD
+569 
-574 YARTNTGW
+574 
-582 LNFQKIIHPV
+582 K
-592 FIFNESTIPSEG
+592 
-604 LWPEPSSELYE
+604 
-615 FATLRLFASFVY
+615 
-627 DFVAIKS
+627 
-634 PLNLTSLNKFE
+634 
-645 IPRGRHANR
+645 

>member
-1 MSLQKRFKSRYPKA
+1 MSLQKRLKARYPKA
-15 NFADFKTEDFF
+15 NFADFKTGDFF

-33 HNKAGDEETAVFD
+33 QEGDEGTTVFD

-86 PAVPFNSETRESGAL
+86 PAVPFNSETL
-101 KDALVQ
+101 NTIKDNLVQ
-107 QEIYVTPSD
+107 QEIYVTPSE

-149 YFPQQLNFAFFCATT
+149 YWPQTLNFAFFIATT
-164 GCGLSRRIL
+164 GCGVSRRIL

-188 ELILPP
+188 ELKIPP
-194 QVRSFFWFH
+194 QVRSIFWFH

-215 GGVQNSL
+215 GGPQNSL
-222 PLPGDSAF
+222 PLPGDTAF

-253 NADFRFTRGSNHDL
+253 NAEIRFTRGDNHGL
-267 GSVFEYFT
+267 GSVFEYFSY
-275 NSGYIKTPFKYPS
+275 SGYTKTPFKYPS

-349 GSQVDARSSISGS
+349 GSQVDVRSSISGS

-370 RQFLSMVEDAI
+370 RQFLAMIEDAI
-381 RNPDISKSV
+381 RNPEISKSV

-434 KATSF
+434 KATRR

-449 IPVRRSAPKHN
+449 IPVRRSALKHN
-460 FGSGAVK
+460 LGSRAVK

-480 TRVPKSDSEA
+480 KQVVKSNSGA
-490 GVKLRTKEKQVPK
+490 GAKHRTKETQVPK
-503 SDSDNKREAS
+503 SKTSETIDSETG
-513 EAAGEASDSK
+513 EAA
-523 AGAKLRTHCFNF
+523 
-535 ARDQFECFDYCRRW
+535 
-549 VSLVSFQ
+549 
-556 MNLSLLFGAFDLL
+556 
-569 LSRSD
+569 
-574 YARTNTGW
+574 
-582 LNFQKIIHPV
+582 
-592 FIFNESTIPSEG
+592 NETRE
-604 LWPEPSSELYE
+604 SSETKTVSTSHETNLNVLIIVAGGLAW
-615 FATLRLFASFVY
+615 FLF
-627 DFVAIKS
+627 
-634 PLNLTSLNKFE
+634 
-645 IPRGRHANR
+645 R